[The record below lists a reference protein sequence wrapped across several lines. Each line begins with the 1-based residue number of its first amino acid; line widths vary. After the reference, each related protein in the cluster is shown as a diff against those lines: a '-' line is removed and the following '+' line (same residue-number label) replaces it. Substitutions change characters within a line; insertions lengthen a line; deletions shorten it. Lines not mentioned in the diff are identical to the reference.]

1 MIAKLFTPIA
11 FCTLI
16 LALSVQAEK
25 LNLESQTTLIKKIE
39 STLVKLKPSDK
50 SIDQLGLKAQ
60 LANLYSEQ
68 ARLLIIEEG
77 KVNCDGCQGSHKA
90 REKSIQLYKEVLPGI
105 QGDFK
110 AGVALQL
117 AHLYEL
123 LDQHQSAIGLY
134 DDIIKNSRHDISKSF
149 IGKAF
154 VNRGNAFFRKGQ
166 FIPAQKDF
174 RDALTL
180 IRPEEKGGVLH
191 KIAWTYFNQ
200 GEIAIAITQMK
211 SLLSQ
216 DKYLQQVSSQGYQ
229 YSESLHTEL
238 AHDLALFMAK
248 SDITIENVKQL
259 VKLTPKTSNTDNLLF
274 LGDELDRLDNVGGAI
289 IVWKYALILPEF
301 PNEKKPIVRV
311 KTAKYYR
318 ERKQFDI
325 AFKEF
330 HQSLEDQNLCKADV
344 CSEYPP
350 LAKNYL
356 TSWDKLIK
364 ARSNKVNGESARSLL
379 QSYQDYNNHYPT
391 EIQTLMWQA
400 QLARDISQKQLAME
414 SYHQAADLAASQN
427 QNKLIEESLLA
438 EMDLAEKINS
448 VQGKILAYNHY
459 ITLLP
464 KGSQIWLVKFS
475 LANAYY
481 DQRKYQDAADI
492 YTIIA
497 HKCDCKNKKDSIDLK
512 SAHLELDSLAKIDL
526 PERIETVAKEY
537 ALLFPK
543 DKLVFYKI
551 ARTAG
556 LKLAFRLASSREASD
571 ITNASRKIN
580 GIPMLGANKEEQ
592 SAYYKLKLQL
602 DELTLDF
609 ESAYKTSL
617 ILAMDKSRNPADL
630 IKVLTL
636 AELSNHSDDMLIEKV
651 IRMKSPIGDK
661 KIAYVLKIRKAANP
675 WPIIE
680 KYSSVFRMDSELY
693 SDLLIEAFTKTK
705 NFAVVERFIRDA
717 SVVKT
722 SDGQTLWR
730 MVFLKK
736 VGAAAQNLQAF
747 RLNSSSDRM
756 LANTFK
762 KRLALLKDL
771 QKKVK
776 NADQMRDWTAQVISR
791 SIYRTE
797 NLNLANEIQKLPVPK
812 SLKNSEKDQYRE
824 GLVRQAK
831 PFVSEA
837 VLVSQQMDELW
848 QDEASVAA
856 LLEDL
861 KTQLEYRMVFVS
873 EAKAVSAYA
882 PDNIRSQLLKA
893 INDVPVAPS
902 IDQIKKARAEVSADP
917 YNDSAIAELIKIEK
931 TAGHKMMVAYLEG
944 RRHFASQVGMVKK

>member
-1 MIAKLFTPIA
+1 MRVNSFTLI
-11 FCTLI
+11 TSLILI
-16 LALSVQAEK
+16 LALSTRADK
-25 LNLESQTTLIKKIE
+25 LDLESQTVLIKKIE

-77 KVNCDGCQGSHKA
+77 KVNCEGCQGSRKV

-123 LDQHQSAIGLY
+123 LDKHQSAIILY
-134 DDIIKNSRHDISKSF
+134 DEIISNSRRDISKSF
-149 IGKAF
+149 IGKAY
-154 VNRGNAFFRKGQ
+154 VNRGNAFFRNGQ
-166 FIPAQKDF
+166 FIAAQRDF
-174 RDALTL
+174 KDALAL
-180 IRPEEKGGVLH
+180 IRPEEKGSVFH
-191 KIAWTYFNQ
+191 KIAWTYYNQ

-216 DKYLQQVSSQGYQ
+216 EKYLQQVSSQGYH
-229 YSESLHTEL
+229 YSESLHSEL
-238 AHDLALFMAK
+238 AHNLALFMAK
-248 SDITIENVKQL
+248 SDIAIEDVKQL
-259 VKLTPKTSNTDNLLF
+259 VKLTPKSSITENLLF

-289 IVWKYALILPEF
+289 KVWQYALILPEF

-330 HQSLEDQNLCKADV
+330 HQSLEDQAQCKTDI
-344 CSEYPP
+344 CKDYQP

-364 ARSNKVNGESARSLL
+364 ARSNTVNGESARYLL
-379 QSYQDYNNHYPT
+379 QSYQDYNNYYPT

-400 QLARDISQKQLAME
+400 QLARDISQRQLAMD
-414 SYHQAADLAASQN
+414 SYHRVADLAITQK
-427 QNKLIEESLLA
+427 QNKLVEESLLA

-448 VQGKILAYNHY
+448 VQVKIPAYNHY
-459 ITLLP
+459 IALLP
-464 KGSQIWLVKFS
+464 QGSQIWLVKFS

-481 DQRKYQDAADI
+481 DQKKYQDAADL
-492 YTIIA
+492 YTVIA
-497 HKCDCKNKKDSIDLK
+497 HKCDCKNKKESIDLK

-526 PERIETVAKEY
+526 PEKIESAAKEY
-537 ALLFPK
+537 ALIFPK

-556 LKLAFRLASSREASD
+556 LKLAFRLANSREASD
-571 ITNASRKIN
+571 ISNAIRKVN
-580 GIPMLGANKEEQ
+580 GIPMLGANREEQ
-592 SAYYKLKLQL
+592 AAYYKLKLQL

-617 ILAMDKSRNPADL
+617 LLAMDKSKNPADL

-636 AELSNHSDDMLIEKV
+636 AELSNHSDDKLIEKV
-651 IRMKSPIGDK
+651 ISMKSPISDK
-661 KIAYVLKIRKAANP
+661 KIAYVLKIRKAGNP
-675 WPIIE
+675 WPLIE

-693 SDLLIEAFTKTK
+693 SDLLIEAFSKTK
-705 NFAVVERFIRDA
+705 NFAAIERFTRDA
-717 SVVKT
+717 TVVKT
-722 SDGQTLWR
+722 SHGQTLWR

-736 VGAAAQNLQAF
+736 VGAAAQNLQAT

-776 NADQMRDWTAQVISR
+776 NSDQFKDWTAQVISR

-812 SLKNSEKDQYRE
+812 TLKNSEKEQYRE
-824 GLVRQAK
+824 GLAKQAK
-831 PFVSEA
+831 PFISEA
-837 VLVSQQMDELW
+837 ILVSQQMDELW
-848 QDEASVAA
+848 KDEASVGA
-856 LLEDL
+856 LIEDL
-861 KTQLEYRMVFVS
+861 KTQLEYRMIFVS

-882 PDNIRSQLLKA
+882 PENIKSQLLKA
-893 INDVPVAPS
+893 LNEVPSAPS
-902 IDQIKKARAEVSADP
+902 VNQIKIARAEVSADP
-917 YNDSAIAELIKIEK
+917 YNDSAIAELIKIER